1 MLIPGLTRAWRD
13 ETTLQLGTGTRRGIV
28 LAPAPSAVGELL
40 DLVDG
45 TRSESTLLR
54 HAHRLGLTEEEAR
67 ALLTVLHEAGLL
79 FGAHHFLPARLTA
92 EIRSRLSGE
101 AASIALGD
109 AAPVDN
115 PARVLRR
122 RYAAGVA
129 ITGPGPAAGP
139 IAVALAQAGVGRV
152 HADLTGPVLAS
163 DRAGGA
169 VVDDDHRPGTA
180 VEHEGR
186 TGAVT
191 AGGGRARAVRAAI
204 ARVAPDVRTG
214 PVPRGRATLVIQLGL
229 DRPAPVLAAGFAQ
242 RRQAHLLVGARDGT
256 MVIGPLVPAAGV
268 PCLRCLDLHR
278 RDRDPAW
285 PALAAQLVPRP
296 GDDPPAGG
304 AATVLAAAAY
314 AAEQVL
320 AHLDG
325 GIPETVGAAT
335 EIAGPSRMRR
345 RRWTQHPSCDCGRRH
360 RRSPRFRPGTFTD
373 GQAQ

>member
-1 MLIPGLTRAWRD
+1 MAASPPYRPMLIPGLSRVWRD
-13 ETTLQLGTGTRRGIV
+13 EGSLQLGTGTRRGIV
-28 LAPAPSAVGELL
+28 LAPAPSGAGELL

-45 TRSESTLLR
+45 TRSEGTLLR
-54 HAHRLGLTEEEAR
+54 HAHRLGLAEEEAR
-67 ALLTVLHEAGLL
+67 ALLAALHEAGLL
-79 FGAHHFLPARLTA
+79 FGAHHFLPTGLAGEVRA
-92 EIRSRLSGE
+92 RLSGE

-122 RYAAGVA
+122 RYAADVVV
-129 ITGPGPAAGP
+129 TGPGPAAGP
-139 IAVALAQAGVGRV
+139 IAVALAQAGVGRI

-169 VVDDDHRPGTA
+169 V
-180 VEHEGR
+180 
-186 TGAVT
+186 TGDA
-191 AGGGRARAVRAAI
+191 GRARAVRAAI

-214 PVPRGRATLVIQLGL
+214 PVPRGRAALVVQLGM

-256 MVIGPLVPAAGV
+256 MVVGPLVPAAGV

-278 RDRDPAW
+278 RDRDPVW

-296 GDDPPAGG
+296 GDEPPAGG

-325 GIPETVGAAT
+325 GTPETIGGAT
-335 EIAGPSRMRR
+335 EIDGPSRMRR
-345 RRWTQHPSCDCGRRH
+345 RRWAQHPSCDCGRRH

-373 GQAQ
+373 SQAQ